1 MVPTGTGTSLESPSR
16 PDRLLPSPCRP
27 RSASC
32 SGLKRKCSSVLWC
45 SLATKTTSP
54 PRPPSPPLGPPR
66 GTNFSRRN
74 ARQPLPP
81 SPAFT
86 RIRTSSMN
94 MGVGLGLFSRR
105 VPIAGE
111 LFARFYTDELAEAAA
126 IAKHDNAENF
136 RKQGIVL
143 AAPNVLAG
151 LVGGATLP
159 HQNGAAGHG
168 FAAKGL
174 HAQPLGIR
182 IAPVLGTA

>member
-1 MVPTGTGTSLESPSR
+1 MVPTGTGTSMDAPSR
-16 PDRLLPSPCRP
+16 PVRWLPSPCLP

-86 RIRTSSMN
+86 QIRTSSMN

-111 LFARFYTDELAEAAA
+111 LFARFYTDVLAEAAA
-126 IAKHDNAENF
+126 IAKHDNAGDL
-136 RKQGIVL
+136 RKQRIVL
-143 AAPNVLAG
+143 ATPDVFAG
-151 LVGGATLP
+151 FEGGATLP
-159 HQNGAAGHG
+159 HQDAASGHG
-168 FAAKGL
+168 F
-174 HAQPLGIR
+174 
-182 IAPVLGTA
+182 